1 MQLDRQAP
9 CRHFAVAEVVVV
21 CALER
26 PLRHFDFDCVATR
39 QRSLDAS
46 REERRSSWDAAGVE
60 EGFGQGRRPVG
71 PQSGRLWASAWG
83 PKTGAGRGGA
93 YLAVA
98 LERAAEDLR
107 RAASV
112 AEEWP

>member
-9 CRHFAVAEVVVV
+9 CRHFAVAVAEVVV
-21 CALER
+21 CALGR
-26 PLRHFDFDCVATR
+26 PLRHFDCVAT

-46 REERRSSWDAAGVE
+46 REERRSSWDAGVGE
-60 EGFGQGRRPVG
+60 EFVQGKRPVG
-71 PQSGRLWASAWG
+71 PQSGRRWASWG

-98 LERAAEDLR
+98 PERAAEDLR